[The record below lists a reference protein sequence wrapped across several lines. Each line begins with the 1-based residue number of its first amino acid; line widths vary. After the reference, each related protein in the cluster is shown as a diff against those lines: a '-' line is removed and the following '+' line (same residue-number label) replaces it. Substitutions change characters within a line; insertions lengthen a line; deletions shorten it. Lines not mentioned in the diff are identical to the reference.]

1 MSDRRDKG
9 IIESENRIRTVVR
22 KGKIMKKALKVVGV
36 VAVAGAGLYACNYY
50 KQYRK
55 FKKMEERMEKLPL
68 HKLQEAVKERRSN
81 PDTVV
86 VEVSKRAGLWQKL
99 IACLHVLTA

>member
-1 MSDRRDKG
+1 
-9 IIESENRIRTVVR
+9 
-22 KGKIMKKALKVVGV
+22 MKKALKVVGV

-68 HKLQEAVKERRSN
+68 QLADMIQSVFKFLATAEKHTHPIITFGKYN
-81 PDTVV
+81 NN
-86 VEVSKRAGLWQKL
+86 QK
-99 IACLHVLTA
+99 

>member
-1 MSDRRDKG
+1 
-9 IIESENRIRTVVR
+9 
-22 KGKIMKKALKVVGV
+22 
-36 VAVAGAGLYACNYY
+36 
-50 KQYRK
+50 
-55 FKKMEERMEKLPL
+55 MEERMEKLPL
-68 HKLQEAVKERRSN
+68 HKLQKAVKERRTD

>member
-1 MSDRRDKG
+1 
-9 IIESENRIRTVVR
+9 
-22 KGKIMKKALKVVGV
+22 MKKALKVVGV

-68 HKLQEAVKERRSN
+68 HKLQEAVKEKRSN
-81 PDTVV
+81 PIQL
-86 VEVSKRAGLWQKL
+86 LWKYPRGQGYGRN
-99 IACLHVLTA
+99 

>member
-1 MSDRRDKG
+1 
-9 IIESENRIRTVVR
+9 
-22 KGKIMKKALKVVGV
+22 MKKALKVVGV

-68 HKLQEAVKERRSN
+68 HKLQEAVKERRTN

-99 IACLHVLTA
+99 VACLHVLTAWN